1 MSKSHYNHYSSNKQ
15 QLNMK
20 NTTVLSDKIIREP
33 IFPLSNYHNIPKDP
47 EKLNEFI
54 DHLFHHKVFSE
65 AVYLSSPSLHNE
77 WEKIVKGEKDRG
89 KMNESILKYYLRA
102 FSNTVPFGLFTTYST
117 HPNIN
122 LKQDYTRFSNVDME
136 YLSKLVEHL
145 NENEIIKK
153 ITSFRKN
160 NTIYKVGNHYRYI
173 EPQYAN
179 NILTYTLSSIES
191 DQLLDL
197 LLSLTQKEF
206 YFNDIKEFILN
217 SIEDVSDEEVELY
230 INQLIDSKIYISC
243 FEVSLNEENL
253 LGQIINF
260 YQKHKIEILK
270 DEYLSKIFNALVNVN
285 KKIKD
290 FDNEIYNSKEK
301 YQNIFT
307 ELTKI
312 GILFEEKFVVNSNL
326 RKNTNGNFDEIELD
340 KSLNSLLTVLTKLS
354 HSNIRSQSNL
364 DDFKKNFYNRYENQE
379 VPLLEALDN
388 ELGIGYLSNL
398 KDDVIF
404 SDLIDDVV
412 LPNEPIKVR
421 EVKIEPVIYN
431 FWLNLFMK
439 NTDIIDLEKE
449 NLEAFEIDNKVIN
462 GTFPVTYSYANGKI
476 YLKQAGGV
484 SGSNLLGRFSN
495 NDKEV
500 MEIMYKITDFEK
512 SVFKDKITAEIIHLP
527 MNRAGNIL
535 IRKVNRA
542 SEISLISKTSNNSN
556 TIDANDLLISLN
568 GNKIILKSKKENKE
582 ILPFLTSAQN
592 YHYNSLPIYQFLCDL
607 QAQERL
613 TKLSLNFGG
622 FSTGGLNHFPRLV
635 FGENLI
641 LQKATWLI
649 KIGVCKKIEDL
660 KIYLD
665 HINVPQFF
673 YITNGGEDKMI
684 IDKENINTLNVLF
697 DEINKNKAV
706 TITECIYN
714 MDDDKGY
721 ANEFISIFQTNS
733 INKETVKPIIK
744 LPQNEIIKRNFIY
757 GDEWV
762 YFKIYT
768 GRVTAD
774 EILLKNISEITTN
787 LINQKVID
795 KWFFLR
801 FTDPDFHLRIRFHLT
816 DVSKYNEVSNE
827 IYTKLNELEKG
838 NKIWKLDLST
848 YKRELERYQWSN
860 IENSETIFYIDS
872 KFTINLLNQ
881 LKKEKS
887 IKRWFFIL
895 KSIDDFFVAF
905 DLSVDDKNEIMQKM
919 FNSFWVEHGSHKSI
933 KKEIDVKFRKYEKE
947 ISTLFSTPPSSL
959 KSIYLER
966 LNELKGIKFNKKAKD
981 NLHDLVWSYIHMHV
995 NRFMPSNPRFHEL
1008 ILYGILEKYYKK
1020 EIGIMKYNK
1029 NTIEN
1034 ETYQTI

>member
-1 MSKSHYNHYSSNKQ
+1 
-15 QLNMK
+15 MK
-20 NTTVLSDKIIREP
+20 NITVLSDKIIREP
-33 IFPLSNYHNIPKDP
+33 IFPLSKYHNIPKDP
-47 EKLNEFI
+47 NELGEFI
-54 DHLFHHKVFSE
+54 DRLFDHKIFSE
-65 AVYLSSPSLHNE
+65 AVYLASPSLHKE

-89 KMNESILKYYLRA
+89 KINESILKYYLRS
-102 FSNTVPFGLFTTYST
+102 FSNTVPFGLFTTYSI
-117 HPNIN
+117 HSNIN
-122 LKQDYTRFSNVDME
+122 FKEDFTRFTNVDME
-136 YLSKLVEHL
+136 YLVKLVEHL
-145 NENEIIKK
+145 NENEIIRK
-153 ITSFRKN
+153 ITLFRKN

-173 EPQYAN
+173 EPQYRD

-197 LLSLTQKEF
+197 LLSLTEKEF
-206 YFNDIKEFILN
+206 YLTDVKKMILDGV
-217 SIEDVSDEEVELY
+217 EDVNEEEIASY
-230 INQLIDSKIYISC
+230 INQLVDSKIYISC

-270 DEYLSKIFNALVNVN
+270 DAYLNKIFEIIINVN
-285 KKIKD
+285 EKIKV
-290 FDNEIYNSKEK
+290 FDNVIFNSKEK
-301 YQNIFT
+301 YQNIFS
-307 ELTKI
+307 ELNNI

-326 RKNTNGNFDEIELD
+326 RKNTNDYFDEIKLD
-340 KSLNSLLTVLTKLS
+340 KKLNKLLSVLTKLS
-354 HSNIRSQSNL
+354 HSNIHSQSHFEV
-364 DDFKKNFYNRYENQE
+364 FKKNFYNRYENQE
-379 VPLLEALDN
+379 VPLMEALDN
-388 ELGIGYLSNL
+388 ELGIGYLPNF

-404 SDLIDDVV
+404 SDLIDDII
-412 LPNEPIKVR
+412 LPSEPIKVR
-421 EVKIEPVIYN
+421 EVKIEPAIYN

-449 NLEAFEIDNKVIN
+449 NLEAFEINDKVVN
-462 GTFPVTYSYANGKI
+462 GTFSVTYSYLNDKL
-476 YLKQAGGV
+476 YLKHAGGA

-495 NDKEV
+495 NDKDV
-500 MEIMYKITDFEK
+500 MAIMRKITDFEK

-535 IRKVNRA
+535 IRKVDRG

-556 TIDANDLLISLN
+556 TIDANDLTISLR
-568 GNKIILKSKKENKE
+568 GDRIILKSKKEDKE
-582 ILPFLTSAQN
+582 IMPFLTSAQN

-607 QAQERL
+607 QTQERL

-622 FSTGGLNHFPRLV
+622 FSIGGLNHFPRLI

-641 LQKATWLI
+641 LQNATWLI
-649 KIGVCKKIEDL
+649 KKEECKKIEDL

-665 HINVPQFF
+665 YINVPQFF

-684 IDKENINTLNVLF
+684 IDKENLNTLNVLF
-697 DEINKNKAV
+697 DEINKNKV
-706 TITECIYN
+706 VKITECIYN
-714 MDDDKGY
+714 MYDEDKGY

-733 INKETVKPIIK
+733 NNKETVKPIIK
-744 LPQNEIIKRNFIY
+744 VSQNEVVKRNFIY

-774 EILLKNISEITTN
+774 EILLKSISDITTN

-827 IYTKLNELEKG
+827 IYAKFNELEKG
-838 NKIWKLDLST
+838 NKIWKIDLST

-966 LNELKGIKFNKKAKD
+966 LNELKAIKFNEKAKD

-1029 NTIEN
+1029 NLVED
-1034 ETYQTI
+1034 ETY